1 MQAFIEMD
9 DEQVDAII
17 AQGLEDHILY
27 TYSDT
32 YLHEKDIEWHG
43 KLKEAL
49 WVVFEYF
56 AGEGKAEELKNFV
69 VGEQNEI

>member
-1 MQAFIEMD
+1 
-9 DEQVDAII
+9 
-17 AQGLEDHILY
+17 LEDHILY
-27 TYSDT
+27 TYSDA